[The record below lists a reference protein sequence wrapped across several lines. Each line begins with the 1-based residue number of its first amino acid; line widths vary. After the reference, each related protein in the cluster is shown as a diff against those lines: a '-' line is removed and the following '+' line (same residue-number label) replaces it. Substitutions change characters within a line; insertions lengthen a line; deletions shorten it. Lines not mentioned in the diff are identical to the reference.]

1 MQYAHLGRTGAKVSR
16 LALGTMN
23 FGWHTDEPTSQTIM
37 DAALDAGVNFFD
49 TADVYGAGASESILG
64 CWFAAEASRRDKVVL
79 ATKLYI
85 PLEDG
90 PNTGGLSALHIR
102 KACEDSLRR
111 LQTDHIELYQF
122 HHIDRNTPWEEIWEA
137 TERLVRDGK
146 VIYVGSSNFAGWHLA
161 AAQEAAKARHFLG
174 LVSEQSVYNL
184 MERTVD
190 LEVLPAALH
199 YGIGVLP
206 WSPLAGGL
214 LAGAAAKTTT
224 GRRGDDSALLGHS
237 AREQRLAENLT
248 RLQAYEALAA
258 ELGVTPTA
266 LALAWLLSR
275 PGVTAPVL
283 GPRTLE
289 QLIGSFPALDVA
301 IDEQTNRTLDELFP
315 GPGGEAP
322 DAYTWS

>member
-1 MQYAHLGRTGAKVSR
+1 
-16 LALGTMN
+16 
-23 FGWHTDEPTSQTIM
+23 M
-37 DAALDAGVNFFD
+37 DAALDAGINFFD
-49 TADVYGAGASESILG
+49 TADIYGAGASEEILG
-64 CWFAAEASRRDKVVL
+64 RWFAADATRRDRVVL

-85 PLEDG
+85 PLTEG

-102 KACEDSLRR
+102 RACEDSLRR
-111 LQTDHIELYQF
+111 LQTDHIDLYQF
-122 HHIDRNTPWEEIWEA
+122 HHIDRATPWEEIWEA

-174 LVSEQSVYNL
+174 LVSEQSIYNL
-184 MERTVD
+184 MERTIE
-190 LEVLPAALH
+190 LEVLPAARH
-199 YGIGVLP
+199 YGIGLLP

-214 LAGAAAKTTT
+214 LAGALAKAGG
-224 GRRGDDSALLGHS
+224 GRRGDDSALLGHG
-237 AREQRLAENLT
+237 AREQRIADNRASLEE
-248 RLQAYEALAA
+248 YEALAG
-258 ELGVTPTA
+258 ELDVTPTA

-283 GPRTLE
+283 GPRTLD
-289 QLIGSFPALDVA
+289 QLTGSLPALDV
-301 IDEQTNRTLDELFP
+301 TLDDETADTLDQLFP